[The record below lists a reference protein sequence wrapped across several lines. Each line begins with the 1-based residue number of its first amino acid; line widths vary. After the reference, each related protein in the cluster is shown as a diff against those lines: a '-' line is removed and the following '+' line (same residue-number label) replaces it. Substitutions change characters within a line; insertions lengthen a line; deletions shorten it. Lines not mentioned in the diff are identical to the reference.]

1 MNTIDITTLANHFL
15 VAMPAMTDLFFK
27 DSVVYLCEHSEQGAM
42 GLLINKPS
50 PIMLTQ
56 LFDQVKTSTPVQFQN
71 DLAYFGGPLHP
82 DRGFL
87 LHTPVGKWQTSLRVS
102 DEIALTTSKDI
113 LTRFNEAESG
123 MKMMATLGYSGWQAG
138 QLEQELANN
147 DWLIVP
153 ADAHIMFDVPSEER
167 YGAALGLLGLDAA
180 KLMSGVG
187 HA

>member
-15 VAMPAMTDLFFK
+15 VAMPSMTDLFFK
-27 DSVVYLCEHSEQGAM
+27 DSVVYLCEHNDQGAM

-71 DLAYFGGPLHP
+71 DMAYFGGPLHP

-87 LHTPVGKWQTSLRVS
+87 LHTPVGQWQTSLLVS
-102 DEIALTTSKDI
+102 DDIALTTSKDI
-113 LTRFNEAESG
+113 LMRFNEAEPG
-123 MKMMATLGYSGWQAG
+123 MKMLATLGYSGWQAG

-153 ADAHIMFDVPSEER
+153 ADAHIMFDLPSEER
-167 YGAALGLLGLDAA
+167 YQAALGIMGLDAA